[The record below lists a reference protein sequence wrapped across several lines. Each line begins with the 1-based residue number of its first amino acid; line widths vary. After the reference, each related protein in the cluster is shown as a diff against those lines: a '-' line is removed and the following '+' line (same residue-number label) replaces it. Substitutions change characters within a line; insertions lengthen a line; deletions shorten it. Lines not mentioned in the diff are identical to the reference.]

1 MCKFHAT
8 TKVNYVQNMTP
19 RGPPGGASI
28 PKGAPGV
35 S

>member
-1 MCKFHAT
+1 MQAHQG
-8 TKVNYVQNMTP
+8 NYVQNMTP
-19 RGPPGGASI
+19 QPPPGGTSI